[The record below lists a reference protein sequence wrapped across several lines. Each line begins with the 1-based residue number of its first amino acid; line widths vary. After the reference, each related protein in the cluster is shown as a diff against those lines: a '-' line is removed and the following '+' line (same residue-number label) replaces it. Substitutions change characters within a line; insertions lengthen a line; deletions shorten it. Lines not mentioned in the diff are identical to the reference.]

1 MILAKNYFEID
12 PKLYDLLFNED
23 LYQHQPIK
31 QLSIVFLK
39 GFESGG
45 ISTYLN
51 YYNFNILLS
60 QTKEQNNICH
70 KLDDNFFN
78 ELSLH
83 KNKLIF
89 CGHISQDKRF
99 FTPNKMIYLYPHKKL
114 GIFVRK
120 KIMSKFIES
129 GLDVLLDKHQP
140 DQSVTMFTIQ

>member
-23 LYQHQPIK
+23 LYQPIK

-39 GFESGG
+39 GFESGS
-45 ISTYLN
+45 ITTSLN

-60 QTKEQNNICH
+60 QTKEQNTVYH

-89 CGHISQDKRF
+89 CGHISQDKKF
-99 FTPNKMIYLYPHKKL
+99 FTPNKMIYLHPHKKL

-129 GLDVLLDKHQP
+129 GLDLLLDKRQP
-140 DQSVTMFTIQ
+140 DLSVTIFTIQ